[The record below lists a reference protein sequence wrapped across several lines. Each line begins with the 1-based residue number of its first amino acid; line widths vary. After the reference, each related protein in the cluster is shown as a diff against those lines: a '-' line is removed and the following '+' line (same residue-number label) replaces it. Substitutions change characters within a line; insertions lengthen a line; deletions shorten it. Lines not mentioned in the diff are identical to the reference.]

1 MMQTVEEIITSFDQL
16 PGKEQKEITRIILLR
31 NLETETP
38 SISDQELL
46 YSAEEIFLE
55 LDKREAIDAES

>member
-1 MMQTVEEIITSFDQL
+1 MMQTVEEIISSFDRL

-31 NLETETP
+31 NLEMETP
-38 SISDQELL
+38 SVSDEELL

>member
-1 MMQTVEEIITSFDQL
+1 MQTVEEIITSFDQL

-31 NLETETP
+31 NLEMETP
-38 SISDQELL
+38 SVSDEELL